1 MKNIV
6 VAAVIAASSIC
17 SPAILL
23 VSSPA
28 AAVDCSDPAS
38 PGNRPGGYCSL
49 IQPGGT
55 LIAPLSG
62 GISCDGT
69 EPTYKRHG
77 SAELYIPKIYGER
90 VDVAGIYC
98 QPDPCRSEA

>member
-49 IQPGGT
+49 TQPGGT

-69 EPTYKRHG
+69 ERKYSG
-77 SAELYIPKIYGER
+77 SAEFYIPKIYGER
-90 VDVAGIYC
+90 VLVAGYEC
-98 QPDPCRSEA
+98 EPDPCRSTAT

>member
-55 LIAPLSG
+55 LVAPLSG
-62 GISCDGT
+62 GITCSGPET
-69 EPTYKRHG
+69 RYKSG
-77 SAELYIPKIYGER
+77 DASFYIPRIYGER
-90 VDVAGIYC
+90 VEVAGIYC
-98 QPDPCRSEA
+98 EPDPCSSEA